1 MARYTEKEKKKKRS
15 KTKKTEIAQL
25 KDLGGVLVNPSMEK
39 TLKKLGIS
47 PADLLK
53 IQSSGISPRQTKFG
67 PVKL

>member
-1 MARYTEKEKKKKRS
+1 MARYTEKEKKARAKKPKS
-15 KTKKTEIAQL
+15 NKVAQL
-25 KDLGGVLVNPSMEK
+25 KDLGGVLVNPTMEK

-53 IQSSGISPRQTKFG
+53 IKSSGIRGSSNQFG

>member
-1 MARYTEKEKKKKRS
+1 MARYTEKEKKARAKKPKS
-15 KTKKTEIAQL
+15 NIVAQL

>member
-1 MARYTEKEKKKKRS
+1 MARYTEKEKKARAKKPKS
-15 KTKKTEIAQL
+15 NKVAQL